1 MDRIPPFVKGLIG
14 AILGTLLVV
23 VLLHL
28 YLDHVGLHEI
38 QTYLLQNAGKISKL
52 P

>member
-1 MDRIPPFVKGLIG
+1 MNRLPSFVIGLFG
-14 AILGTLLVV
+14 AVVGTLLVV